1 MGNGLPFNS
10 LCCPGKYSKIE
21 DIDINKNTYND
32 NTIRITRKELNQ
44 VNNQNKIEDVK
55 LKKLKTH
62 SKLSSEADS
71 KKRIPNYKKRDSIS
85 HRDPNISLYN
95 NTFQILNNTQQ
106 YISFSNMNFLKNN
119 LINGNQILKSIY
131 NSRIN
136 SSVINFSRLN
146 SKLEDLLD
154 VNIKLIITGD
164 LFLNR
169 TIEINKFGMK
179 NGLRQKKDGVAIF
192 GCKEENNKQGLYD
205 YYIDLNLLKKQK
217 KGKKKNIK
225 GQIFVIFLDKK
236 EKIFSLNF
244 VHSSLL
250 LYYKI
255 NNNLAFEIDKDY
267 YLILGD
273 ILLTINVKRS
283 NNSNGKIIY
292 EKNKIT
298 NQTYSNLYSNE
309 KAGIFKKK
317 RGEIIIPKPINKKIH
332 IKNSKNTSN
341 QIKKAKKKIES
352 RNKKFEAD
360 EKISGRTEN
369 YKKMGGNIHI
379 NESFKTKEENR
390 NLNTS
395 NNLYSSPNTTGR
407 IFTIQPINVNRN
419 TNLMS
424 KKIIKTKQK
433 IKIK

>member
-55 LKKLKTH
+55 FKKLKTH
-62 SKLSSEADS
+62 SKLSSKADS

-106 YISFSNMNFLKNN
+106 YITFSNMNFLKNN

-283 NNSNGKIIY
+283 INSNGKMVNIQVETEDEKPQKYSFEEKEVPIKIGRVNCNINISKSSISKLHSIIDFDNNNFFY
-292 EKNKIT
+292 KDSQSTNGSTLLIKEDDILKIKGEM
-298 NQTYSNLYSNE
+298 N
-309 KAGIFKKK
+309 FKLEDISFKIK
-317 RGEIIIPKPINKKIH
+317 EIIK
-332 IKNSKNTSN
+332 
-341 QIKKAKKKIES
+341 
-352 RNKKFEAD
+352 D
-360 EKISGRTEN
+360 EK
-369 YKKMGGNIHI
+369 
-379 NESFKTKEENR
+379 
-390 NLNTS
+390 
-395 NNLYSSPNTTGR
+395 
-407 IFTIQPINVNRN
+407 
-419 TNLMS
+419 
-424 KKIIKTKQK
+424 
-433 IKIK
+433 

>member
-283 NNSNGKIIY
+283 NNSNGKMVNIQVETEDEKPQKYSFEEKEVPIKIGRVNCNINISKSSISKLHSIIDFDNNNFFY
-292 EKNKIT
+292 KDSQSTNGSTLLIKEDDILKIKGEM
-298 NQTYSNLYSNE
+298 N
-309 KAGIFKKK
+309 FKLEDISFKIK
-317 RGEIIIPKPINKKIH
+317 EIIK
-332 IKNSKNTSN
+332 
-341 QIKKAKKKIES
+341 
-352 RNKKFEAD
+352 D
-360 EKISGRTEN
+360 EK
-369 YKKMGGNIHI
+369 
-379 NESFKTKEENR
+379 
-390 NLNTS
+390 
-395 NNLYSSPNTTGR
+395 
-407 IFTIQPINVNRN
+407 
-419 TNLMS
+419 
-424 KKIIKTKQK
+424 
-433 IKIK
+433 